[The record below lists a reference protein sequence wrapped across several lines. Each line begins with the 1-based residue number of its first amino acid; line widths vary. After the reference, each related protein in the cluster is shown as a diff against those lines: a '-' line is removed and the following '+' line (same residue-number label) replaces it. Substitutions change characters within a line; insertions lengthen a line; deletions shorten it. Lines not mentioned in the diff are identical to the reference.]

1 MAIIVHKL
9 RQHITNEV
17 PKIFDAVFECTL
29 DMINKN
35 FEDFPQHR
43 LSFYELLQAVNAH
56 CFKAFLNIPPAQF
69 KLVFDSVVWAFKHT
83 MRNVADMGLNI
94 LFKVHSL
101 IKLAYRFLFINGYFQ
116 FQMLQNLDQH
126 PGAAQSFYQTYFT
139 DILMQIF
146 SVVTD
151 TSHTAGLPNH
161 AIILAYMFSLVENR
175 KITVNL
181 GPIPDNMIFIQEY
194 VASLLKS
201 AFTHLSDNQVKVF
214 VTGLFNLDENVQ
226 AFKEHLRDFLIQ
238 IRVSIYQ
245 MMAIKA
251 GQLLVNIIYLNVY
264 KLNCRRPPARTIPI
278 CTWKSVKRLWPRS
291 SQINIRCSVIFQE
304 C

>member
-1 MAIIVHKL
+1 
-9 RQHITNEV
+9 
-17 PKIFDAVFECTL
+17 
-29 DMINKN
+29 
-35 FEDFPQHR
+35 
-43 LSFYELLQAVNAH
+43 
-56 CFKAFLNIPPAQF
+56 
-69 KLVFDSVVWAFKHT
+69 
-83 MRNVADMGLNI
+83 
-94 LFKVHSL
+94 
-101 IKLAYRFLFINGYFQ
+101 
-116 FQMLQNLDQH
+116 MLQNLEQH
-126 PGAAQSFYQTYFT
+126 PNAAQSFYQTYFT

-175 KITVNL
+175 KITVEL

-201 AFTHLSDNQVKVF
+201 AFNHLSDNQIKVF

-238 IRVSIYQ
+238 IRVSKIRKGNRTLFTLALLLITLIYI
-245 MMAIKA
+245 MF
-251 GQLLVNIIYLNVY
+251 
-264 KLNCRRPPARTIPI
+264 RRPLVRMIPI
-278 CTWKSVKRLWPRS
+278 CIWRNVKQHWLRS
-291 SQINIRCSVIFQE
+291 SPTNVKCNVIFRA